1 MANRKNLKNPNGLF
15 LGTPGAGKS
24 FSAKREIVNVF
35 LLTEDDIIIADPE
48 NEYGPLVEQFG
59 EQGQVIDISPTS
71 TNYINPMDI
80 NLDYSDDENPITLKS
95 DFILSL
101 CDLIIGGK
109 EGLSPIERTI
119 IDRRALGPGVP
130 GLPAGSLPGENAGF
144 GRPLRPAFE
153 AGGAGGAEYRH
164 GAGNLCQ
171 RFLKCIQPPF
181 QYPDGQTPGTLLP
194 AQIPGKSV
202 KGDRAFDY
210 AGCGLEPCHRQPFQ
224 TQDYLVLY

>member
-1 MANRKNLKNPNGLF
+1 MADGAKGVGVVIALSCFSFRCRWLSRAGALKNPNGLF
-15 LGTPGAGKS
+15 LGTPGSGKS

-48 NEYGPLVEQFG
+48 NEYGPLVQQFG
-59 EQGQVIDISPTS
+59 SQGQVIDISPTS

-119 IDRRALGPGVP
+119 IDRCTRLDDST
-130 GLPAGSLPGENAGF
+130 LPA
-144 GRPLRPAFE
+144 
-153 AGGAGGAEYRH
+153 
-164 GAGNLCQ
+164 
-171 RFLKCIQPPF
+171 
-181 QYPDGQTPGTLLP
+181 
-194 AQIPGKSV
+194 
-202 KGDRAFDY
+202 
-210 AGCGLEPCHRQPFQ
+210 
-224 TQDYLVLY
+224 